1 MDKHTRLL
9 AAGLA
14 AGSIGCASL
23 QSNAVNPL
31 ETNQNSAI
39 PIVDVSKEY
48 PAFSVKTIPP
58 SFTPEQETP
67 VSVIA
72 DKLHNQL
79 NTKTKHEQR
88 EFTQVEFTD
97 EASGARFT
105 VGIRPCLRKAC
116 LTFFLAAPD
125 SDKDYFMAVDE
136 YPLGSLDRASCQNG
150 DLPIDNPTVN
160 RTYEILLRKS
170 YQHIQKVA
178 WNEWRLS
185 ATITDFKLNYVFKDI
200 FNYTQSQD

>member
-1 MDKHTRLL
+1 MDKHTWLL

-23 QSNAVNPL
+23 QSKAVNPM
-31 ETNQNSAI
+31 ETNPNSAI
-39 PIVDVSKEY
+39 PIVDVSNKH

-58 SFTPEQETP
+58 SLTLEQETP

-72 DKLHNQL
+72 DKLYDQL

-88 EFTQVEFTD
+88 EFTQVEFMD

-136 YPLGSLDRASCQNG
+136 YPLGFLDRASCQNG
-150 DLPIDNPTVN
+150 DLLIDNPIVN

-178 WNEWRLS
+178 WADWRLS
-185 ATITDFKLNYVFKDI
+185 ATITDFELNKAFKNI
-200 FNYTQSQD
+200 FDYIHSRD